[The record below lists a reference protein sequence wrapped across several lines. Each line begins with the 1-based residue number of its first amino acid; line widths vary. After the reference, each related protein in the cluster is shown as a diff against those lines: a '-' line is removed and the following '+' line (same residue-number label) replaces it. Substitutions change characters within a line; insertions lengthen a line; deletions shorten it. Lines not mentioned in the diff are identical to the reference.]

1 MQSLHDADQKRRHA
15 ALRAHTQGE
24 NKMLKK
30 DLLTIIRT
38 PGAWISFLALA
49 VLMTLS
55 LIIPKDNGETEAV
68 ISIGISD
75 NDGSEYSKLLL
86 GFFDQNE
93 VFLSYVNMTVGTDEE
108 IDALFR
114 KGELDMT
121 LSIPENFAEN
131 LIHIN
136 NSPVIARIDA
146 SDKTKSVMLSNLL
159 EAYGKYISASEINCQ
174 SLYDVMKIDGYDREI
189 RNEYNNSVSYDLV
202 LTALSKD
209 TFFERYELERLQS
222 IPLTKYYAYSVLF
235 IIILFGGLF
244 AGLNLL
250 NEHRS
255 GALARLKSTGMS
267 MFSVVFGKY
276 AFFFISYGLLAIY
289 TIFAFSLSTF
299 FITLVFIPVVIG
311 FFLVLS
317 DCIRTTKSYLL
328 AGNLLLLIFTIL
340 GGGIIPIMYMP
351 VSLSRLA
358 YITPNYWFLRVML
371 SIENGSQSINVPVLC
386 GILAA
391 ITAVLFVIAASG
403 LKRREARVSDR
414 A

>member
-1 MQSLHDADQKRRHA
+1 
-15 ALRAHTQGE
+15 
-24 NKMLKK
+24 MLKK

-38 PGAWISFLALA
+38 PGAWIAFLALV

-55 LIIPKDNGETEAV
+55 LLIPKDNGETEAV

-108 IDALFR
+108 ISALFD

-146 SDKTKSVMLSNLL
+146 SDKTKSVMLANLL

-235 IIILFGGLF
+235 IIILYGGLF

-250 NEHRS
+250 NEHKS

-276 AFFFISYGLLAIY
+276 MFFFILYGLLAVY

-299 FITLVFIPVVIG
+299 VVTLVFIPAVIG

-371 SIENGSQSINVPVLC
+371 SIENGSQSINIPVLC
-386 GILAA
+386 GALAA
-391 ITAVLFVIAASG
+391 ITVVLFIIAASG